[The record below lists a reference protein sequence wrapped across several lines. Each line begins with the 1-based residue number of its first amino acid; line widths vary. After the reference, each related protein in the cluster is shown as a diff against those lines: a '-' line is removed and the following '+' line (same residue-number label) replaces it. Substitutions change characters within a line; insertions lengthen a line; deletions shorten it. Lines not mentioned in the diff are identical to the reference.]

1 MAEPART
8 PGGLDPTVLRMAAA
22 HCVSD
27 AYSNIYAPL
36 LPALIPRLGL
46 SLTAAGTLAML
57 FQIAAS
63 VSQLGFGHV
72 ADRWRPR
79 PLLVIGPVVSVVV
92 LSLIGTAWS
101 APTLALVLMVG
112 GLGGAAFHPSAAA
125 VVHRLGGRRR
135 GLAMAVHITAG
146 TVGYALGPVL
156 FAPFV
161 QHMGLSWTP
170 VLAIPGLLLLAW
182 ILPRVPDMPSF
193 GTSHLS
199 GLSALRPYAKPL
211 SLLYVIVVMRTLTS
225 LSFATFG
232 PVMLSRQG
240 WSVGQAGAAISAY
253 LFAAGIGGFVG
264 GPLADRFGARRIIAI
279 SMMISTPLLVVATML
294 PGVGFVAMLAIAGL
308 FLQSTLPVNVTYAHQ
323 IAPVNAATVSSLMMG
338 FAWGTGGLSVPLVGM
353 LADRIGIESAL
364 ACMALMPLVGALCVI
379 PLPKIADSTTEHREV
394 DPAASA
400 RAATVGV

>member
-1 MAEPART
+1 MAGT
-8 PGGLDPTVLRMAAA
+8 
-22 HCVSD
+22 HFVSD

-79 PLLVIGPVVSVVV
+79 PLLVIGPLVSVVV
-92 LSLIGTAWS
+92 LSFIGTAWS

-135 GLAMAVHITAG
+135 GLAMAVHVTAG

-193 GTSHLS
+193 GSSHLN

-279 SMMISTPLLVVATML
+279 SLMISTPLLVVATML
-294 PGVGFVAMLAIAGL
+294 PGVGFVVMLAIAGL

-379 PLPKIADSTTEHREV
+379 PLPNLTDSTMGHREV

-400 RAATVGV
+400 RAAKVGV